1 MGFFDFLNKNEKKE
15 EGTIPQELA
24 ISKRLQTITANIEQL
39 EKKLYNKDAPYDYY
53 LPSPEGGNI
62 EDYLLLPSDI
72 TSKEDILFL
81 SSLLPG
87 LSKNKTRK
95 NKIQIELITKL
106 FRNYRLGKIDLTDE
120 ELFHFLHNWQECRD
134 SYTFQWSKGKLMNM
148 VLARIQEK
156 DLDDTLRN
164 TLQLFRTPET
174 VYMSADHRKVNE
186 RIDYMLQTTS
196 LVPVDKKDEWGRVIA
211 NYIESKADE
220 KLKLA
225 WADLIKFCLDSSD
238 KTSPPKNWLP
248 KAKELINKV
257 GHDEF
262 AKTMIKSLAINKES
276 IIAVHKNEKDHFL
289 TELNHNILRG
299 LVWCTGLVNDPELQT
314 AVDQYALVAFK
325 KKPSVGPISAKTGTA
340 AMFAFSLLPFKEAV
354 TRLMKF
360 RNKIINNNIL
370 KSIDR
375 IISEVAA
382 KNGYDKNLIKE
393 IGVMDFGLD
402 ELGNKKIEFGSV
414 TCNIQ
419 ARNAGDVI
427 IEWKK
432 DDKPIKSV
440 PATVKKEFAGRLKE
454 LKNDIKELEAQ
465 LQVQKDRIESY
476 YLEQKV
482 WKYNEWLENYITH
495 PLVKVIASKLIWLFK
510 KEDINETGLLIDNK
524 FFNVKNELITWL
536 DENVSV
542 ELWHPINSNIDEIVS
557 WRNFIQ
563 EKEITQPFKQ
573 AYREIYLLTDA
584 ELNTNTYSNR
594 FAAHILRQHQFAAL
608 CKQRSW
614 QYHLMGQWD
623 SHNTPTI
630 QLPVWNM
637 TAQYYVD
644 ADGNA
649 EANNVGVFNYIS
661 TDQVRFYQGNE
672 LLQLIN
678 VPKIVFSEIMRD
690 VDLFVGVTS
699 IGNDPNWTNTGNEG
713 YNAYWHGYSF
723 GELTESARMRSE
735 VLQKLIPRLKIA
747 DKCSFDKKYLIVKGK
762 LRTYKIHMGSGN
774 IMMEPNDQYLCIVP
788 GGRTEKDPG
797 RIYLPFEGDR
807 QLSVIISKALLLAED
822 DKIKDVTI
830 TRQIK

>member
-1 MGFFDFLNKNEKKE
+1 MGLFDFLKKNEKKE

>member
-465 LQVQKDRIESY
+465 LQVQKDRIEGY

-723 GELTESARMRSE
+723 GELTESAKMRSE

>member
-62 EDYLLLPSDI
+62 EDYLLLPSNI

-440 PATVKKEFAGRLKE
+440 SATVKKEFAGRLKE

-465 LQVQKDRIESY
+465 LQVQKDRIEGY

-723 GELTESARMRSE
+723 GELTESAKMRSE

>member
-723 GELTESARMRSE
+723 GELTESAKMRSE